1 MAGDGRPHVNTEQ
14 APLRGVSPPLDTVS
28 LLLVEDDPGDA
39 FLVEELL
46 GETALAVNLTWA
58 RSVAEARR
66 ALNGTI
72 QCVLLD
78 LALPDADGLDALPV
92 VLAAA
97 PGAAVLVLTG
107 LADEYR
113 GAQAVAAGAQDY
125 LVKGQVDGELLS
137 RAIRFAIERKRADEA
152 ARRLHEAELFAR
164 ENARLER
171 GLLPLP
177 LLDDAPVGC
186 LTHYQP
192 GRQRALLGGDFYDAI
207 ATPDGRVFALVG
219 DVMGHGPDGAALGVC
234 LRIAW
239 RTLILAGTPVD
250 RILSTLNEV
259 IIRERRS
266 EEVFATVC
274 MFVLDPDQERARVYL
289 AGHPPPIGVSGGSGG
304 RVWQLPGTPNGPAL
318 GLVRRAQWPPVDVVL
333 GIDWSVLLYTDG
345 LVEGRIGGGD
355 ERLGEEGLVRLVA
368 EQRPAVPVPR
378 DWPDGIISTVET
390 LNGGS
395 LTDDVAVL
403 VLFHRTDS

>member
-1 MAGDGRPHVNTEQ
+1 LSTERPAITDRTAQRGAGP
-14 APLRGVSPPLDTVS
+14 DTVS

-46 GETALAVNLTWA
+46 RETALPVDLKWV
-58 RSVAEARR
+58 RSLAEAGS
-66 ALNGTI
+66 ALTSSV

-78 LALPDADGLDALPV
+78 LALPDADGLEALPV

-113 GAQAVAAGAQDY
+113 GGQAVAAGAQDY

-152 ARRLHEAELFAR
+152 ARQLHEAELWAK

-177 LLDDAPVGC
+177 LLDDAPVAC
-186 LTHYQP
+186 LTRYQP
-192 GRQRALLGGDFYDAI
+192 GRQQALLGGDFYDAI

-239 RTLILAGTPVD
+239 RTLVLADTAVD

-274 MFVLDPDQERARVYL
+274 MFVLDHSQQRAQVFL
-289 AGHPPPIGVSGGSGG
+289 AGHPPPIGITAGPEGA
-304 RVWQLPGTPNGPAL
+304 VWQLPGRPNGPAL
-318 GLVRRAQWPPVDVVL
+318 GLFRHSEWPPVDLML
-333 GIDWSVLLYTDG
+333 GSDWSVMMYTDG
-345 LVEGRIGGGD
+345 LIEGRVGAGED
-355 ERLGEEGLVRLVA
+355 RLGEEGLVQLVSKR
-368 EQRPAVPVPR
+368 RPPLPIPV
-378 DWPDGIISTVET
+378 DWPDAIISAVEW
-390 LNGGS
+390 LNGGP

-403 VLFHRTDS
+403 IVSSRVAGS